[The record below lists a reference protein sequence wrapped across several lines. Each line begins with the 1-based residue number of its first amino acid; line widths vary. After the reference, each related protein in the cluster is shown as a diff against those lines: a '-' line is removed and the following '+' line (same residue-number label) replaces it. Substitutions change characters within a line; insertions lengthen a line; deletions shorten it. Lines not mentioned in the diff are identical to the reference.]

1 MQEVSPYRA
10 FAMWWHMSRGDY
22 RAVARIEALPPEV
35 FVEIDRLLI
44 AAYLAGA
51 AEAAEKAGCR
61 RKRVALRARM
71 KDSDSA

>member
-35 FVEIDRLLI
+35 FVLFDQLLI

-51 AEAAEKAGCR
+51 ADAAR
-61 RKRVALRARM
+61 R
-71 KDSDSA
+71 